1 MGLVENGNSGL
12 SIADAMALA
21 NNGNGGLEGGF
32 GGTWTWVFFLFFLLA
47 WGGGGFFGGNSG
59 AMTNSV
65 REGELTRAEMYNALG
80 QQDSFSNQANIMREL
95 SAFERDA
102 ANNWGSMKYDN
113 LIGVNNIMT
122 QMAANAANQAQC
134 CCETNRNID
143 AVRYENAKNTCDIT
157 HNAQIN
163 TRDILESQNVGFQR
177 ILDFLTNDKIE
188 SLRNELQSAQL
199 QLGNMSQTT
208 TLINTLRPYPAPAYI
223 TTSPYMTIYPP
234 TTTTTG

>member
-1 MGLVENGNSGL
+1 MGLVENGGGL

-21 NNGNGGLEGGF
+21 GNKNEGGLFEG
-32 GGTWTWVFFLFFLLA
+32 TSAWVFFLFFLLA
-47 WGGGGFFGGNSG
+47 WGGGGGFFGGGGNS
-59 AMTNSV
+59 T

-80 QQDSFSNQANIMREL
+80 QQDSFVNQSNIMREL

-102 ANNWGSMKYDN
+102 ANNWGAMKYDN
-113 LIGVNNIMT
+113 LMGVNNIMS
-122 QMAANAANQAQC
+122 QMAANAAAQAQC

-143 AVRYENAKNTCDIT
+143 AVRYENARNTGDVV
-157 HNAQIN
+157 HNAQLN
-163 TRDILESQNVGFQR
+163 TRDILESQNAGFQR

-208 TLINTLRPYPAPAYI
+208 TLINTLRPFPAPAYI
-223 TTSPYMTIYPP
+223 TNSPYTAIYPP
-234 TTTTTG
+234 VTTG

>member
-1 MGLVENGNSGL
+1 MGLVENGGGL

-21 NNGNGGLEGGF
+21 GNKNEGGLFEG
-32 GGTWTWVFFLFFLLA
+32 TSAWVFFLFFLLA
-47 WGGGGFFGGNSG
+47 WGGGGGFFGGGGNS
-59 AMTNSV
+59 T

-80 QQDSFSNQANIMREL
+80 QQDSFSNQSNIMREL

-102 ANNWGSMKYDN
+102 TNNWGSMKYDN
-113 LIGVNNIMT
+113 LMGVNSIMS
-122 QMAANAANQAQC
+122 QMAANAAAQAQC

-143 AVRYENAKNTCDIT
+143 AVRYENARNTGDVV
-157 HNAQIN
+157 HNAQLN
-163 TRDILESQNVGFQR
+163 TRDILESQNAGFQR

-208 TLINTLRPYPAPAYI
+208 TLINTLRPFPAPAYI
-223 TTSPYMTIYPP
+223 TNSPYTAIYPP
-234 TTTTTG
+234 VTTG

>member
-1 MGLVENGNSGL
+1 MGLVENGGGL

-21 NNGNGGLEGGF
+21 GNKNEGGLFEG
-32 GGTWTWVFFLFFLLA
+32 TSAWVFFLFFLLA
-47 WGGGGFFGGNSG
+47 WGGGGGFFGGGGNS
-59 AMTNSV
+59 T

-80 QQDSFSNQANIMREL
+80 QQDSFVNQSNIMREL

-102 ANNWGSMKYDN
+102 ANNWGAMKYDN
-113 LIGVNNIMT
+113 LMGVNNIMS
-122 QMAANAANQAQC
+122 QMAANAAAQAQC

-143 AVRYENAKNTCDIT
+143 AVRYENARNTGDVI
-157 HNAQIN
+157 HNTQLN
-163 TRDILESQNVGFQR
+163 TRDILESQNAGFQR

-208 TLINTLRPYPAPAYI
+208 TLINTLRPFPAPAYI
-223 TTSPYMTIYPP
+223 TNSPYTAIYPP
-234 TTTTTG
+234 VTTG

>member
-1 MGLVENGNSGL
+1 MSLVENGTSGL

-21 NNGNGGLEGGF
+21 KNNDGGMGGF

-47 WGGGGFFGGNSG
+47 WGGGGLFGGGGNS
-59 AMTNSV
+59 T

-80 QQDSFSNQANIMREL
+80 QQDSFANQSSILREL

-102 ANNWGSMKYDN
+102 ANNWGNMKYDN
-113 LIGVNNIMT
+113 LIGVNNILT
-122 QMAANAANQAQC
+122 QMANNAASQAQC

-157 HNAQIN
+157 HNAQLN
-163 TRDILESQNVGFQR
+163 TRDILESQNAGFQR
-177 ILDFLTNDKIE
+177 ILDFLTTDKIE

-208 TLINTLRPYPAPAYI
+208 TLINTLRPFPAPAYI
-223 TTSPYMTIYPP
+223 TNSPYTAIYPP
-234 TTTTTG
+234 VTTTTG

>member
-1 MGLVENGNSGL
+1 MGLVENGGGL

-21 NNGNGGLEGGF
+21 GNKNEGGLFEG
-32 GGTWTWVFFLFFLLA
+32 TSAWVFFLFFLLA
-47 WGGGGFFGGNSG
+47 WGGGGGFFGGGGNS
-59 AMTNSV
+59 T

-80 QQDSFSNQANIMREL
+80 QQDSFVNQSNIMREL

-102 ANNWGSMKYDN
+102 ANNWGAMKYDN
-113 LIGVNNIMT
+113 LVGVNSIMS
-122 QMAANAANQAQC
+122 QMAANAAAQAQC

-143 AVRYENAKNTCDIT
+143 AVRYENARNTGDVV
-157 HNAQIN
+157 HNAQLN
-163 TRDILESQNVGFQR
+163 TRDILESQNAGFQR

-208 TLINTLRPYPAPAYI
+208 TLINTLRPFPAPAYI
-223 TTSPYMTIYPP
+223 TNSPYTAIYPP
-234 TTTTTG
+234 VTTG

>member
-1 MGLVENGNSGL
+1 MGLVENGGGL

-21 NNGNGGLEGGF
+21 GNKNEGGLFEG
-32 GGTWTWVFFLFFLLA
+32 TSAWVFFLFFLLA
-47 WGGGGFFGGNSG
+47 WGGGGGFFGGGGNS
-59 AMTNSV
+59 T

-80 QQDSFSNQANIMREL
+80 QQDSFVNQSNIMREL

-102 ANNWGSMKYDN
+102 ANNWGAMKYDN
-113 LIGVNNIMT
+113 LMGVNNIMS
-122 QMAANAANQAQC
+122 QMAANAAAQAQC

-143 AVRYENAKNTCDIT
+143 AVRYENAKNTGDVV
-157 HNAQIN
+157 HNAQLN
-163 TRDILESQNVGFQR
+163 TRDILESQNAGFQR

-208 TLINTLRPYPAPAYI
+208 TLINTLRPFPAPAYI
-223 TTSPYMTIYPP
+223 TNSPYTAIYPP
-234 TTTTTG
+234 VTTG

>member
-1 MGLVENGNSGL
+1 MGLVENGGGL

-21 NNGNGGLEGGF
+21 GNKNEGGLFEG
-32 GGTWTWVFFLFFLLA
+32 TSAWVFFLFFLLA
-47 WGGGGFFGGNSG
+47 WGGGGGFFGGGGNS
-59 AMTNSV
+59 T

-80 QQDSFSNQANIMREL
+80 QQDSFVNQSNIMREL

-102 ANNWGSMKYDN
+102 ANNWGAMKYDN
-113 LIGVNNIMT
+113 LIGVNSIMS
-122 QMAANAANQAQC
+122 QMAANAAAQAQC

-143 AVRYENAKNTCDIT
+143 AVRYENARNTGDVV
-157 HNAQIN
+157 HNAQLN
-163 TRDILESQNVGFQR
+163 TRDILESQNAGFQR

-208 TLINTLRPYPAPAYI
+208 TLINTLRPFPAPAYI
-223 TTSPYMTIYPP
+223 TNSPYTAIYPP
-234 TTTTTG
+234 VTTG